1 MFSEKE
7 RVSTGLIELDR
18 RLDGLFIGDNVIWYD
33 EAGSLA
39 FPFTLN
45 FIQESQNQD
54 KPLIYVTFD
63 RSPKTLVEELGPLA
77 EDPQLTI
84 LDCFT
89 HGKGDGSSVFSRFYE
104 KDGAQWPYRIVRVNE
119 PEKPEKVAEA
129 IYGIHQKLTGDVRF
143 VFESLTGMQD
153 LWEGEESVL
162 KFYSRTCP
170 RLYELETIAYWV
182 IEKGAHT
189 NRLKAHINQIAQV
202 AIDLAIKRGK
212 SALTVLKAHNRQPQN
227 LNKPESF
234 WADRMVVTFDSEKS
248 VPAGL
253 DLGGRLKQLRTK
265 QGLSQKELA
274 GMVGVTPSSIS
285 QIESNLIYPSLPA
298 LFKMAQIFNVDT
310 GYFFHKESAGQRP
323 SVFSGSGK
331 VVRFSDLPKDSISG
345 RLLLPVD
352 LSSPIEPYLL
362 EIPGGA
368 KLPHHFFIHKGE
380 EFGFLVEG
388 ELQVTIQNTA
398 KHLSPG
404 DVIYLTRHIPSQWK
418 NPGKQT
424 ARLLWLKVL

>member
-170 RLYELETIAYWV
+170 RLYELETIAY
-182 IEKGAHT
+182 
-189 NRLKAHINQIAQV
+189 
-202 AIDLAIKRGK
+202 
-212 SALTVLKAHNRQPQN
+212 P
-227 LNKPESF
+227 F
-234 WADRMVVTFDSEKS
+234 
-248 VPAGL
+248 
-253 DLGGRLKQLRTK
+253 
-265 QGLSQKELA
+265 
-274 GMVGVTPSSIS
+274 SS
-285 QIESNLIYPSLPA
+285 
-298 LFKMAQIFNVDT
+298 
-310 GYFFHKESAGQRP
+310 R
-323 SVFSGSGK
+323 
-331 VVRFSDLPKDSISG
+331 R
-345 RLLLPVD
+345 
-352 LSSPIEPYLL
+352 
-362 EIPGGA
+362 
-368 KLPHHFFIHKGE
+368 
-380 EFGFLVEG
+380 
-388 ELQVTIQNTA
+388 
-398 KHLSPG
+398 
-404 DVIYLTRHIPSQWK
+404 
-418 NPGKQT
+418 
-424 ARLLWLKVL
+424 